1 MRRWPRQADA
11 AEEYHAGSGVSRA
24 GQGANV
30 PPRQDVE
37 GKIYER
43 LYGSH
48 GENGDAP
55 THVIGGDDPAVSEL
69 RSTASEW
76 PPALSG
82 SRPEEQAEAP
92 RGRVAV
98 AADALRARAR
108 TWLATGSLSAA
119 ASRRQSVVA
128 PVPSVARALALVAL
142 GIGLVAVA
150 ALGAFVPDRA
160 TEAPPAGSGSTER
173 ADAGP
178 PSADRRRA
186 AELSERRA
194 RRARAPR
201 EVGSAAE
208 SSRRGNGVATVPAGP
223 GTTGQV
229 ACSSGGGCVAF
240 RSAPSTGSSGGRVV
254 ATGPG
259 DAVVTTPGGAAAGD
273 AGAGALGGS
282 GGSSAGGV
290 AVQP

>member
-1 MRRWPRQADA
+1 
-11 AEEYHAGSGVSRA
+11 
-24 GQGANV
+24 V

-186 AELSERRA
+186 AELSERRERARARKARRARRA

>member
-1 MRRWPRQADA
+1 M
-11 AEEYHAGSGVSRA
+11 
-24 GQGANV
+24 

-92 RGRVAV
+92 RGHVAV

-186 AELSERRA
+186 AELSERRERARARKARRARRA